1 MCIRDSTITQVTGN
15 DQPTT
20 TTRPLSGGSGT
31 YTLNLNQVADKKLKD
46 TYQVMLSVDNG
57 QYESPST
64 DSFPLYVYNAD
75 ALQIVNS
82 EDKPITELTLDNTSK
97 VDGDLPTDTQDI
109 LSMRQELGL
118 LEMCIRDRPDPAGGA
133 LYPHCPKHA
142 AGCAGQAG
150 PGNPRG

>member
-20 TTRPLSGGSGT
+20 TTHPLSGGSGT

-82 EDKPITELTLDNTSK
+82 EDKPITEPVSYTHLDVYKRQPERCSRTTMKMRCSSSTNTA
-97 VDGDLPTDTQDI
+97 
-109 LSMRQELGL
+109 RGL
-118 LEMCIRDRPDPAGGA
+118 FL
-133 LYPHCPKHA
+133 
-142 AGCAGQAG
+142 
-150 PGNPRG
+150 